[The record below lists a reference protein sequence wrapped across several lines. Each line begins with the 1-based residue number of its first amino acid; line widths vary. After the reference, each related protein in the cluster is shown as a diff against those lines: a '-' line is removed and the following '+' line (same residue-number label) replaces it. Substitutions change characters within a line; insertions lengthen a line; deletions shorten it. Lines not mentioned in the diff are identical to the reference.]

1 MDHEDDRG
9 GCLLKT
15 SHQRAL
21 LHSIWGSQEAGLPV
35 ARGRGCWPTFPGTR
49 LAGRA
54 SIHVGTERA
63 ADTEAQEE
71 SEGARVNLSGA

>member
-1 MDHEDDRG
+1 MHRG
-9 GCLLKT
+9 
-15 SHQRAL
+15 
-21 LHSIWGSQEAGLPV
+21 PV
-35 ARGRGCWPTFPGTR
+35 ARGRGCWPTFPGAR